1 MTKPEPIAALDPEAS
16 GLTPDRTAFFLD
28 VDGTLIEIAH
38 RPEAVRVEP
47 GLPLILASV
56 QEAVGGAIAVVSGR
70 PLVELDR
77 LLRPLKLP
85 SAGQHG
91 LEHRA
96 ATGQVGRAAT
106 DISLFG
112 GFEDSL
118 RTFVADHP
126 GTMLEHKGMTLA
138 LHYRNAVQARNPAR
152 TLVAALIADHADRFQ
167 VYDGKMVFEIKPVG
181 VDKGTAVARFMQ
193 DEPAFRSRVPLF
205 IGDDA
210 TDEFGF
216 AAAQARG
223 GLGLQV
229 GDREPTV
236 ADYRITD
243 VLACHRWLA
252 AFARMR

>member
-1 MTKPEPIAALDPEAS
+1 MTKPEPIAALDWTAC
-16 GLTPDRTAFFLD
+16 GLTPDRTALFLD

-38 RPEAVRVEP
+38 RPEAVRVDP
-47 GLPLILASV
+47 ALPLILASV
-56 QEAVGGAIAVVSGR
+56 QQAVAGAVALVSGR
-70 PLVELDR
+70 PLTELDR
-77 LLRPLKLP
+77 LFRPLKLP
-85 SAGQHG
+85 AAGQHG

-96 ATGQVGRAAT
+96 ATGQVGRATA

-118 RTFVADHP
+118 RTFVAEHP

-138 LHYRNAVQARNPAR
+138 LHYRNAPEVRGVARA
-152 TLVAALIADHADRFQ
+152 VVGALIADHADRFQ
-167 VYDGKMVFEIKPVG
+167 AYDGKMVLEIKPVG
-181 VDKGTAVARFMQ
+181 IDKGTAVTRFME

-205 IGDDA
+205 IGDDT

-216 AAAQARG
+216 AAVQARG

-236 ADYRITD
+236 ADYRIAD
-243 VLACHRWLA
+243 VPACHRWLA